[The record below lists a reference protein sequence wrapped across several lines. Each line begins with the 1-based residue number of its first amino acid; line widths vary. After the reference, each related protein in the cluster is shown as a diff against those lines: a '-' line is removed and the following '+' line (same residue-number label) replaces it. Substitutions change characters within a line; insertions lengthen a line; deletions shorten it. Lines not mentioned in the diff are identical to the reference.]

1 MEKAKAAATAS
12 KAAAARTASS
22 AATARTVL
30 QLVAASNHRVK
41 VPEWGVSFDGASN
54 TAVPVLVELVRQSSA
69 GSGSGAITLSKAD
82 ESTDETLQTTSIDG
96 CTSEPTGTEVVHAE
110 LVHPQAG
117 YTWQSQFGGE
127 LLIKGGTRLG
137 IRCTAPAGVNVKARF
152 TLEE

>member
-1 MEKAKAAATAS
+1 MSGIRATATS
-12 KAAAARTASS
+12 RSLALS

-30 QLVAASNHRVK
+30 QVVAASNHRVK

-69 GSGSGAITLSKAD
+69 GSGSSAVTLSKAD
-82 ESTDETLQTTSIDG
+82 ESTDETLQTTAIDG
-96 CTSEPTGTEVVHAE
+96 CTSEPTGSEVIHAE

-137 IRCTAPAGVNVKARF
+137 LRCTAPAGVNCKARI